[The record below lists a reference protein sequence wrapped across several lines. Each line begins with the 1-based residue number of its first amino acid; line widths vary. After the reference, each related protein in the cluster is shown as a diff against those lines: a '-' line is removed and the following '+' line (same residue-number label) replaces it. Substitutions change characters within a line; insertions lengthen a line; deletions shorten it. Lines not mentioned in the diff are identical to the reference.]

1 MPTRMVVQ
9 GRVAW
14 QNPEA
19 RRLLELHQKA
29 SAAKPLD
36 REKRPLCKCVPAA
49 AGSPG
54 VVCEVHRHQRRV
66 APFRAGTP
74 YVDELEQVTYRVV
87 SRLNPVEGW
96 APADFFQDRW
106 LIGRK
111 ELLQL
116 ARHGLLDAAM
126 VEGSQV
132 QHFRV
137 RDEAAVLRS
146 DPVLRCA
153 LKRKQELQDP
163 QHDGRA
169 AKKAPHVGRPR
180 RENGQWIR

>member
-1 MPTRMVVQ
+1 MPTRMVVR
-9 GRVAW
+9 GRIAW

-19 RRLLELHQKA
+19 RRALELHQKTTQ
-29 SAAKPLD
+29 AKPLD
-36 REKRPLCKCVPAA
+36 RERQPLCKCVPAA
-49 AGSPG
+49 PGVPG
-54 VVCEVHRHQRRV
+54 VVCDLHRQRRQI
-66 APFRAGTP
+66 APFRAGVP
-74 YVDELEQVTYRVV
+74 YVDALEQVTYRVV
-87 SRLNPVEGW
+87 SRLNPSEGW
-96 APADFFQDRW
+96 APADFFQQRW

-153 LKRKQELQDP
+153 LKRKRALQDP
-163 QHDGRA
+163 SHDGRA
-169 AKKAPHVGRPR
+169 EKKAPHIGRPR
-180 RENGQWIR
+180 RENGQWVR

>member
-1 MPTRMVVQ
+1 MPTRMVVR

-14 QNPEA
+14 QDPEA
-19 RRLLELHQKA
+19 RRLLVLHQKTA
-29 SAAKPLD
+29 QAVPRDRERKPL
-36 REKRPLCKCVPAA
+36 CGCMPAVNGA
-49 AGSPG
+49 PG
-54 VVCEVHRHQRRV
+54 VVCEVHRQRRRL
-66 APFRAGTP
+66 APFRAGVP

-87 SRLNPVEGW
+87 SNLNPLEGW
-96 APADFFQDRW
+96 APADFFQQRW

-116 ARHGLLDAAM
+116 ARGGLIDAAM

-153 LKRKQELQDP
+153 LKRKRELQDP
-163 QHDGRA
+163 KHDGGV
-169 AKKAPHVGRPR
+169 AKKAPSAGRPR
-180 RENGQWIR
+180 RENGQWVK